1 MNIYKS
7 SILTYP
13 ALSNGDSL
21 TIQRHIEFLEKLD
34 REREAI
40 YLSLDELADIRY
52 IFSQRVIFY
61 ISGENDRQYGF
72 FSTLFAFIFAS
83 VLLLQIMEYFSIS
96 KPFKDIMLFLRDMS
110 QGKRGQRLYFS
121 SFVKEIKESEDI
133 INEFVSKAEEHE
145 KEK

>member
-1 MNIYKS
+1 MFFYKS
-7 SILTYP
+7 SILTFL

-21 TIQRHIEFLEKLD
+21 AVQRHIEFLEKLD
-34 REREAI
+34 REREEI
-40 YLSLDELADIRY
+40 YMSLDELADIRY

-83 VLLLQIMEYFSIS
+83 ILLLQILEYFYIS
-96 KPFKDIMLFLRDMS
+96 KPFKDIILFLRDMS
-110 QGKRGQRLYFS
+110 QGKKGQRLYFS
-121 SFVKEIKESEDI
+121 SPIREIKESEEV
-133 INEFVSKAEEHE
+133 INEIVRKTEEHE